1 MATATKVGY
10 SAQDIDT
17 MVTTS
22 LFVWTFQGRLLE
34 SRKFECIRDVHWR
47 PHPDLL
53 VTEADKQSVLENLD
67 AVAQRFEKQDQVSL
81 LSTMA
86 ANSTDTQ
93 AAEQSFQKLLDKCV
107 SYVESHPLYEEWE
120 TAWDTLQ
127 EARDYTLELAPYE
140 KLADAKKSVAV

>member
-1 MATATKVGY
+1 
-10 SAQDIDT
+10 

-53 VTEADKQSVLENLD
+53 VTDGDQQNVLENLD
-67 AVAQRFEKQDQVSL
+67 AIGERFEKQDQLSL

-107 SYVESHPLYEEWE
+107 AYVESHPLHEEWE
-120 TAWDTLQ
+120 RAWDALQ
-127 EARDYTLELAPYE
+127 DTRVYTLELTPYE